1 MRGAAPLARDPGYC
15 RSCLEKQQAIDRLTE
30 EVQRLKSK
38 LHRQERTAMEEP
50 FGESTPSS
58 KRLVK
63 SSSTPEARSRIGG
76 AKPGHQGYGRSSVCC
91 ADADEIER
99 LDALE
104 SCPQC
109 GGQLSEWGERT
120 RTVHDCE
127 PVRRKTRLVRIAEA
141 HCPCC
146 CKTFRRR
153 PSDVLPRSICS
164 NLLVAQSAVWHYVD
178 GLTMGHISRQMGI
191 SSATLTGRMHALAAI
206 FEPTVKAL
214 IDDYR
219 KSPVK
224 HADETGW
231 RCDGANGYTWGFF
244 TEDISIFCCRHT
256 RSGAVARE
264 ILGEGVAGQ
273 DTLVVDR
280 YGGYNQYKGG
290 IQYCYEHLKRDT
302 QKIVK
307 DNPDDRECAAFDE
320 QLTPLLRDAM
330 RLRNHAQDEKTFR
343 TRADEI
349 KAAIK
354 ACVAKPARHPS
365 IQHIQNI
372 FREQE
377 HRLFHWAKSRDIPA
391 DNNRAERELRPL
403 VIARKT
409 SFGSQSEKGLK
420 TREVLMSV
428 LNTLAKRTDDVVA
441 AISSALDALVANP
454 LINVTSH
461 LLANPREPTG

>member
-1 MRGAAPLARDPGYC
+1 
-15 RSCLEKQQAIDRLTE
+15 
-30 EVQRLKSK
+30 
-38 LHRQERTAMEEP
+38 
-50 FGESTPSS
+50 
-58 KRLVK
+58 
-63 SSSTPEARSRIGG
+63 
-76 AKPGHQGYGRSSVCC
+76 
-91 ADADEIER
+91 
-99 LDALE
+99 
-104 SCPQC
+104 
-109 GGQLSEWGERT
+109 
-120 RTVHDCE
+120 
-127 PVRRKTRLVRIAEA
+127 
-141 HCPCC
+141 
-146 CKTFRRR
+146 
-153 PSDVLPRSICS
+153 
-164 NLLVAQSAVWHYVD
+164 VAQSAVWHYVD
-178 GLTMGHISRQMGI
+178 GLTMGHVSRQMGI

-206 FEPTVKAL
+206 FEPTVKVL

-244 TEDISIFCCRHT
+244 TEKISIFCCRHT

-264 ILGEGVAGQ
+264 ILGEGVPGE

-280 YGGYNQYKGG
+280 YGGYNQYKGD

-302 QKIVK
+302 QKIAK
-307 DNPDDRECAAFDE
+307 DNPGDRECAAFDE

-330 RLRNHAQDEKTFR
+330 RLRNQAQDEETFR

-349 KAAIK
+349 QAAIK

-377 HRLFHWAKSRDIPA
+377 HRLFHWAESPDIPA
-391 DNNRAERELRPL
+391 ENNRAERELRPL

-428 LNTLAKRTDDVVA
+428 LNTLVKRTDDVVA
-441 AISSALDALVANP
+441 AISSVLDALVANP
-454 LINVTSH
+454 LINVTRH